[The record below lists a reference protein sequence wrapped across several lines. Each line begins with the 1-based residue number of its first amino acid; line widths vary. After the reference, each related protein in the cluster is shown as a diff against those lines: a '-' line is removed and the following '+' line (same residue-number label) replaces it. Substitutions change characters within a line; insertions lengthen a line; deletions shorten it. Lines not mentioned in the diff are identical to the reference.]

1 MKISTLQEQINQMD
15 YWDSQ
20 ILDFSINYFGD
31 EVSIAIE
38 NDDETDYVLKL
49 LTCYSVSYEND
60 ARNRWNNLDV
70 RNMSREQ
77 LGYFAH
83 DISVKESSIE
93 NFIEIDLQLPSLF
106 AKVTCKNIEITK
118 IEHADKNYFWNNNTK

>member
-1 MKISTLQEQINQMD
+1 MKISTLQEQINQME

-31 EVSIAIE
+31 EVSIVIE
-38 NDDETDYVLKL
+38 NDDESDYVLKL

-60 ARNRWNNLDV
+60 AKNRWNNLDV
-70 RNMSREQ
+70 KNMSRGQ

-93 NFIEIDLQLPSLF
+93 NFIEIDLKLPSLF

-118 IEHADKNYFWNNNTK
+118 IEHADGNYFWG